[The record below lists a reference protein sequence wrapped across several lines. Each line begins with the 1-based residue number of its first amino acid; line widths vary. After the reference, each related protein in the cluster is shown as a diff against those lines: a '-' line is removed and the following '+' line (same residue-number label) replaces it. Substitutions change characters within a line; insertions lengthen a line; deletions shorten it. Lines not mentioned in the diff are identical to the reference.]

1 MNRHVDEQTFG
12 GADNFD
18 DLERSS
24 IFTEASSPT
33 DRVSG
38 LADAS
43 KARAEISGWTSR
55 TTCLTPA
62 HNVKAARFH
71 KLLE

>member
-24 IFTEASSPT
+24 MFTEASSPT

-38 LADAS
+38 LADVS
-43 KARAEISGWTSR
+43 KARAEISR